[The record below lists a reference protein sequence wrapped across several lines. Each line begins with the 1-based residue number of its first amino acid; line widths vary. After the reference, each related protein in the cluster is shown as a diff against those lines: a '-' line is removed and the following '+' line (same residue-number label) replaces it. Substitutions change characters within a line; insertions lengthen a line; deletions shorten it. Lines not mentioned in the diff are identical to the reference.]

1 MTRRRPHGF
10 FVRDDEGMVT
20 GTHLAATVA
29 RDAVEL
35 LTGPFAHRI
44 HTCAAEDCHLIY
56 VDA

>member
-1 MTRRRPHGF
+1 M
-10 FVRDDEGMVT
+10 RDDEGMVA

-35 LTGPFAHRI
+35 PAGPFAHRI
-44 HTCAAEDCHLIY
+44 RTCAAEDCHLIY